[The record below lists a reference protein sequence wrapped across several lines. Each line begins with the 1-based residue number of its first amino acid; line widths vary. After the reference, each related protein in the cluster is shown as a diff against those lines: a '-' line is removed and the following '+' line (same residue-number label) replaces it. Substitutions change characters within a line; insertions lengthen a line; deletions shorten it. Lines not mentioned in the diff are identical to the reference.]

1 MKAGYKKI
9 KIITGVI
16 EKDETSKNKKAIDY
30 GLAILKLIQA
40 FLVIAAHNYNKDS
53 TKNKIIIF
61 ITRNRHIHV
70 PSFWIMSFH
79 FNCHSLLSL
88 KLKYIIRRFLRL
100 LIPYIGW
107 PIITWKINHLWNK
120 KYKTRL
126 PDTYRELKSQL
137 LWGREFI
144 IALWFQWNLIAIT
157 FMFIIVIFIFR
168 KYSLFIFHLLLVIF
182 YILQYSGF
190 YYEKI
195 LQEFPIYNR
204 YTLIYFFE
212 SVPYAITGFT
222 LGYYNIISFLNKFK
236 IRTLILSLLIYNAID
251 DYNILSQVKGLSYV
265 GIKFNIQA
273 LCIVFIFSL
282 FPSDKI
288 KNKSLSKFLIMLSN
302 YTGGIFYT
310 HIPFSKYLAHYFN
323 EIKNGT
329 FLGLIITYLFL
340 YIFCFIGMLIFGK
353 TPFKYLFC

>member
-1 MKAGYKKI
+1 MKAGYKEI

-70 PSFWIMSFH
+70 PSFWIMSYH

-107 PIITWKINHLWNK
+107 PIITWKINHLLNK

-144 IALWFQWNLIAIT
+144 INC
-157 FMFIIVIFIFR
+157 FMVSMEFNSNYIYVYYSYIYLQKIFFI
-168 KYSLFIFHLLLVIF
+168 
-182 YILQYSGF
+182 
-190 YYEKI
+190 
-195 LQEFPIYNR
+195 
-204 YTLIYFFE
+204 YTSY
-212 SVPYAITGFT
+212 
-222 LGYYNIISFLNKFK
+222 IISN
-236 IRTLILSLLIYNAID
+236 
-251 DYNILSQVKGLSYV
+251 
-265 GIKFNIQA
+265 
-273 LCIVFIFSL
+273 
-282 FPSDKI
+282 
-288 KNKSLSKFLIMLSN
+288 
-302 YTGGIFYT
+302 
-310 HIPFSKYLAHYFN
+310 
-323 EIKNGT
+323 
-329 FLGLIITYLFL
+329 FL
-340 YIFCFIGMLIFGK
+340 YFTIF
-353 TPFKYLFC
+353 